1 LVTIL
6 AGKLKLTLRLDK
18 GTVLA
23 SVREHTYRHHDPAI
37 TKPASIQRI
46 SLKPATAAAG
56 SLSVMSRSWTE
67 GVCLSL

>member
-1 LVTIL
+1 MRTWSPSSR
-6 AGKLKLTLRLDK
+6 GKLKLTLRLDK

-46 SLKPATAAAG
+46 SLKPATAAARF
-56 SLSVMSRSWTE
+56 SLGYVAQ
-67 GVCLSL
+67 LD